1 MRIAM
6 PIATTQKAAM
16 PAATMPVATMLIA
29 AMMLLS
35 LTQADAS
42 SGALAFSRSY
52 LSLNDTSTASLK
64 SISQSTFF
72 YYPGLYVKGYGE
84 AESAVKSSN
93 AESMIIEQSANFST
107 ISSQHLGMVSSHIQ
121 ARNLTGLD
129 VSLLGISSAGLQE
142 ENNLSLIRSES
153 SSLAMAYPGEGRF
166 AFFLT
171 GGHYLELDFCDL
183 PFISAQTLPAYE
195 FGFRGD
201 ELRLDEPLEVFDQR
215 IDLFFALSPDYQS
228 SHAGYSLSRSVE
240 NDGIRC
246 QSEMEYGVVRG

>member
-1 MRIAM
+1 M

-64 SISQSTFF
+64 SISQNTFY